1 MNEYAGTNGIT
12 ATDLEAVNQP
22 GEIFAMCSAI
32 LLVLGIASFVSY
44 VNGLDIPV
52 AVFQI
57 LSLLV
62 FKEMCVA
69 KSNGDP
75 AGNQK
80 SIYADFQKSQAI
92 QTLRRNVR

>member
-1 MNEYAGTNGIT
+1 
-12 ATDLEAVNQP
+12 
-22 GEIFAMCSAI
+22 MCNAI

-44 VNGLDIPV
+44 INGLEIPV

-62 FKEMCVA
+62 FKKMCIA
-69 KSNGDP
+69 KSKGDP
-75 AGNQK
+75 AVNQK
-80 SIYADFQKSQAI
+80 SIYADFPKSQAI

>member
-12 ATDLEAVNQP
+12 ATGLEAVNQP

-44 VNGLDIPV
+44 INGLDILV

-57 LSLLV
+57 LLLLV
-62 FKEMCVA
+62 FKKVCIA
-69 KSNGDP
+69 KSRWDSVGH
-75 AGNQK
+75 QK
-80 SIYADFQKSQAI
+80 AIYADFPKSQAT
-92 QTLRRNVR
+92 QTLRRNAQ